1 MTASPLPVVVHIVSA
16 VPYAVLGAFQFST
29 RLRLRHPLWH
39 KMTGRLVVV
48 LGLVVALSALW
59 MTLFSA
65 RQPGT
70 GVLAFLF
77 RRAFGSGMAACIVLG
92 LARIRRGDVPAHQAW
107 MTRAYALALGA
118 GTQAI
123 ILGAFGSSVLA
134 HDLGLGAAWALN
146 LVVAEAVIRRHRGH
160 RPAPPALLVGSA

>member
-39 KMTGRLVVV
+39 RMAGRLVVV
-48 LGLVVALSALW
+48 LRLVVALSALW
-59 MTLFSA
+59 MTRFSA

-70 GVLAFLF
+70 G
-77 RRAFGSGMAACIVLG
+77 
-92 LARIRRGDVPAHQAW
+92 
-107 MTRAYALALGA
+107 
-118 GTQAI
+118 
-123 ILGAFGSSVLA
+123 VLA

-146 LVVAEAVIRRHRGH
+146 LVVAEAVIRRHRGRRH
-160 RPAPPALLVGSA
+160 APPALLVGSA

>member
-29 RLRLRHPLWH
+29 RLRLRPPLWH

-59 MTLFSA
+59 MTRFSA

-77 RRAFGSGMAACIVLG
+77 RLAFGSGMAACIVLG
-92 LARIRRGDVPAHQAW
+92 LARIRRGDVPALQAW
-107 MTRAYALALGA
+107 MTRAHARPRRRHPGDRPGHLRQQRARPRPRPR
-118 GTQAI
+118 
-123 ILGAFGSSVLA
+123 
-134 HDLGLGAAWALN
+134 AAWALN